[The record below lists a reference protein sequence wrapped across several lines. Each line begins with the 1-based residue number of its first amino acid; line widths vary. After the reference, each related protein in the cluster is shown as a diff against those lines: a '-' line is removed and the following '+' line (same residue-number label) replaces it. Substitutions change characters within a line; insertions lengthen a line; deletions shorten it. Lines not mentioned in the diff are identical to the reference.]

1 MTTLPLD
8 IPDVML
14 LQANGSI
21 LELKKETQLEC
32 ALLFF
37 QKGRLSSGQAAE
49 MANMNRVDFLLLA
62 GQRGIPVVDVDE
74 EEWELEKQHLGIH
87 V

>member
-8 IPDVML
+8 IPDVL
-14 LQANGSI
+14 LFQANGSL

-49 MANMNRVDFLLLA
+49 MASMNRVDFLLLA
-62 GQRGIPVVDVDE
+62 GQRDIPVMDLDDD
-74 EEWELEKQHLGIH
+74 EWELEKTHLGMNA
-87 V
+87 

>member
-1 MTTLPLD
+1 MTTLSLD

-14 LQANGSI
+14 LQANGSL

-49 MANMNRVDFLLLA
+49 MASMNRVDFILLA
-62 GQRGIPVVDVDE
+62 SQKGIPVMDLE
-74 EEWELEKQHLGIH
+74 QEEWEAEKKQLGLN

>member
-14 LQANGSI
+14 LQANGSL

-49 MANMNRVDFLLLA
+49 MADMNRVDFLLLA
-62 GQRGIPVVDVDE
+62 SQRGIPVVDLDE
-74 EEWELEKQHLGIH
+74 EEWGLEKKHLGIH

>member
-1 MTTLPLD
+1 MTTLSLD

-14 LQANGSI
+14 LHANGS
-21 LELKKETQLEC
+21 LMELKKETQLEC
-32 ALLFF
+32 ALLYF

-49 MANMNRVDFLLLA
+49 MAGMNRVDFLLLA
-62 GQRGIPVVDVDE
+62 GQRDIPVMDLDE
-74 EEWELEKQHLGIH
+74 DEWEVEKTHLGIH

>member
-14 LQANGSI
+14 LQANGSL

-74 EEWELEKQHLGIH
+74 EEWELEKKHLGIH

>member
-14 LQANGSI
+14 LQANGS
-21 LELKKETQLEC
+21 LVDLKKETQLEC

-62 GQRGIPVVDVDE
+62 SQRGIPVVDVDK
-74 EEWELEKQHLGIH
+74 EEWELEKKHLGIH

>member
-1 MTTLPLD
+1 MTTLSLD

-14 LQANGSI
+14 LQVNGSL
-21 LELKKETQLEC
+21 LELKKETQVEC

-49 MANMNRVDFLLLA
+49 MAAMNRVDFILLA
-62 GQRGIPVVDVDE
+62 SQRGIPVME
-74 EEWELEKQHLGIH
+74 LEQEEWEVEKKQLGLN

>member
-14 LQANGSI
+14 LQANGS
-21 LELKKETQLEC
+21 LMELKKETQLEC

-37 QKGRLSSGQAAE
+37 QKGRLSSGQASE
-49 MANMNRVDFLLLA
+49 MAGMNRVDFLLLA
-62 GQRGIPVVDVDE
+62 GQRGIPVMDLDE
-74 EEWELEKQHLGIH
+74 DEWEREKKHLGIN

>member
-1 MTTLPLD
+1 
-8 IPDVML
+8 ML
-14 LQANGSI
+14 LQANGS
-21 LELKKETQLEC
+21 LVDLKKETQLEC

-62 GQRGIPVVDVDE
+62 SQRGIPVVDVDK
-74 EEWELEKQHLGIH
+74 EEWELEKKHLGIH

>member
-1 MTTLPLD
+1 MTTLPLE

-14 LQANGSI
+14 LQAHGSMT
-21 LELKKETQLEC
+21 ELKKETQLEC

-49 MANMNRVDFLLLA
+49 MAGMNRVDFLLLA
-62 GQRGIPVVDVDE
+62 GQRGIPVLDIDDDE
-74 EEWELEKQHLGIH
+74 WDREKQFLGIH

>member
-1 MTTLPLD
+1 MTTLSLD

-14 LQANGSI
+14 LQVNGSL
-21 LELKKETQLEC
+21 LELKKETQVEC

-49 MANMNRVDFLLLA
+49 MAAMNRVDFILLA
-62 GQRGIPVVDVDE
+62 SQRGIPVME
-74 EEWELEKQHLGIH
+74 LEQEEWEAEKKQLGLN